1 MKRFILI
8 GIIIFLFILSGCNK
22 QNEKSI
28 LKDLTKKV
36 ENNKGYYLKGEM
48 EIINNE
54 DVYKYNVEVSY
65 QEPDFFRVSLIN
77 TINEHEQ
84 IILKNQEGVYVLTPS
99 LNKSFKFQSEWP
111 YNNSQVYLLQTLLKD
126 LKKDDKKSFEETENY
141 YVFTTKVNYPNN
153 RKLVKQNIYLNKDLD
168 FKQIDVLDENNNPLI
183 KMTFSKVDMK
193 ADFKKNYFAVNEN
206 MKTAVVYEDVKQV
219 FKIDNVIYPMY
230 IPDNTHLS
238 SQDFLERENGERVM
252 LTFEGEKPFTLI
264 EETFNPLEEFT
275 IIPTYGDPIL
285 LIDTIGY
292 VGENEVSWISSG
304 MEYYLASEV
313 MKKSELVEVARSM
326 NTVPVLK

>member
-65 QEPDFFRVSLIN
+65 QDPDFFRVSLIN

>member
-8 GIIIFLFILSGCNK
+8 GIIISLLILGGCNK

-126 LKKDDKKSFEETENY
+126 LKKDDKKVFEETENY

-168 FKQIDVLDENNNPLI
+168 FKQIDVLDEDNNPLI
-183 KMTFSKVDMK
+183 KMSFSKIDLK

-219 FKIDNVIYPMY
+219 SKIDNVIYPMY
-230 IPDNTHLS
+230 IPEDTHLI
-238 SQDFLERENGERVM
+238 SQDFLERDLGERVM
-252 LTFEGEKPFTLI
+252 LTFEGEKPFILI

-304 MEYYLASEV
+304 MEYYIASEV
-313 MKKSELVEVARSM
+313 MKQPELVEIARSM